1 MRKQLDAKWRQ
12 LDHFEASV
20 RKVELVKTQ
29 WRNKLAQK
37 QGELDSLQA
46 KHADLAAQ
54 LSGVKG
60 MTRSESTA
68 DAKASTTR
76 IATLERRLN
85 NALNQMS
92 TYEEKLASA
101 RAKMAAAESRWDV
114 RVREYESRLKAAEE
128 KVKAEKQGGK
138 ERAAQLDMQVECVSR
153 LSFAGR
159 RRSRALTAPHHLPD
173 CAPTPETSRSKSRW
187 PSGGQRSCRVSS
199 RRRPVQAPA
208 PLRDPGLHS
217 QPPLP
222 F

>member
-1 MRKQLDAKWRQ
+1 MRPTLGSYSRVLLALTLARPGPVVAHCSGMKRQLDAKWRQ

-46 KHADLAAQ
+46 KHADLVGQ

-68 DAKASTTR
+68 DAKASATR

-85 NALNQMS
+85 NALNQIT
-92 TYEEKLASA
+92 TYDEKLGSA
-101 RAKMAAAESRWDV
+101 RSKMTAAESRWDV

-138 ERAAQLDMQVECVSR
+138 ERAAQLDMQVECVQLLAR
-153 LSFAGR
+153 C
-159 RRSRALTAPHHLPD
+159 RALLIA
-173 CAPTPETSRSKSRW
+173 
-187 PSGGQRSCRVSS
+187 G
-199 RRRPVQAPA
+199 
-208 PLRDPGLHS
+208 
-217 QPPLP
+217 
-222 F
+222 